1 MRRVGLPFRLPRRVS
16 PLFRSVLALVLVCA
30 QLFAAAHALSHVG
43 EGLAERR
50 GAAELALGLPSPG
63 ETSPGGLPAAERHER
78 CLLCLAAAD
87 LASVLPP
94 SPALLAVE
102 ALPPALPVEPAA
114 WPAAR
119 RAPCPPCRGPPASV

>member
-1 MRRVGLPFRLPRRVS
+1 MPFRLPRRAS
-16 PLFRSVLALVLVCA
+16 PLLRSVLALVLVCA

-50 GAAELALGLPSPG
+50 GAGVRAGTLATTG
-63 ETSPGGLPAAERHER
+63 ESGPGGLPAAERHER

-94 SPALLAVE
+94 SPAVLVVE
-102 ALPPALPVEPAA
+102 ALPPAQLAEPAVTL
-114 WPAAR
+114 AAR

>member
-1 MRRVGLPFRLPRRVS
+1 MRRIVLPFRLPRRAS

-50 GAAELALGLPSPG
+50 GAAELAFGLASPG
-63 ETSPGGLPAAERHER
+63 DSSPGGLPAAERHER

-94 SPALLAVE
+94 SPAVLVVE
-102 ALPPALPVEPAA
+102 TLPPAQLAEPAVVLV
-114 WPAAR
+114 AR

>member
-1 MRRVGLPFRLPRRVS
+1 MRRIALPFRLPRRAS

-50 GAAELALGLPSPG
+50 GAGALAATPATTG

-87 LASVLPP
+87 LAFVLPP
-94 SPALLAVE
+94 SPAVLVVE
-102 ALPPALPVEPAA
+102 TLPPAQLAEPAVVLV
-114 WPAAR
+114 AR